1 MSNTVVQIRA
11 DIHNLCI
18 RLSEAADGAVFTVH
32 AALARRTAAA
42 KQETEVNFS
51 T

>member
-1 MSNTVVQIRA
+1 MSNAVLHIRV
-11 DIHNLCI
+11 DVHSLCI

-32 AALARRTAAA
+32 AALAAIAAA
-42 KQETEVNFS
+42 RQETEINFS

>member
-1 MSNTVVQIRA
+1 MSNTVLQIRA
-11 DIHNLCI
+11 DVHSLCI

-32 AALARRTAAA
+32 AALARRAAA
-42 KQETEVNFS
+42 QQETEVNFS